1 MKHSTMLD
9 PKAIF
14 AKDGG
19 STDIPYRCMVPLNV
33 EGMLVAGKPICTD
46 ESTIKR
52 FIVTTMVTGQAA
64 GVAAAVCAKKGI
76 TPRQLEKDVK
86 EVQDILQ
93 KQGAILYGTH

>member
-1 MKHSTMLD
+1 
-9 PKAIF
+9 
-14 AKDGG
+14 
-19 STDIPYRCMVPLNV
+19 
-33 EGMLVAGKPICTD
+33 VAGKPICTD

-64 GVAAAVCAKKGI
+64 GVAAAVCAKKGV